1 MCVIK
6 ITKHQFAHT
15 FGGAGFHN
23 NDATMYHIVENE
35 HFNQYICKCYR
46 ELSPGFMRTF
56 SGFSDW
62 TKESMDEFADY
73 YEKNAKMDRH
83 AHVSY
88 SRHGKNTFFGRGN
101 PAVLRGRC

>member
-15 FGGAGFHN
+15 FGGVGFHN

-62 TKESMDEFADY
+62 TKESMDEFAY
-73 YEKNAKMDRH
+73 Y
-83 AHVSY
+83 Y
-88 SRHGKNTFFGRGN
+88 
-101 PAVLRGRC
+101 